1 MIADTES
8 DCRHRVWLS
17 RHRRVFMFMFME
29 NEICGWRQKKTPL
42 NSQQNS
48 SYFGPYKSENSIN
61 SNSWTSS
68 NFWFCLSGPQYF
80 STQTES
86 LDCCVESCS
95 TLPTLP
101 YHYTVIQLY
110 SYTVT
115 RLPSTWA
122 LQPTCLSAA
131 STAHTRQPEYKEGQH
146 TIAACQILINTLDT
160 SLKTT
165 QFSIK
170 YDDRAHLSG

>member
-1 MIADTES
+1 MNN
-8 DCRHRVWLS
+8 RVGRLAATFYTNFFS
-17 RHRRVFMFMFME
+17 LVLIYGRRPWKEDDFWWKTTFDGIWPLIEDDLKNE
-29 NEICGWRQKKTPL
+29 NKFKDKDDLNILVLRQKVWIVVWKVAA
-42 NSQQNS
+42 
-48 SYFGPYKSENSIN
+48 PY
-61 SNSWTSS
+61 
-68 NFWFCLSGPQYF
+68 L
-80 STQTES
+80 
-86 LDCCVESCS
+86 L
-95 TLPTLP
+95 
-101 YHYTVIQLY
+101 YHTIIQLY

-146 TIAACQILINTLDT
+146 TIATCQILINTLDT
-160 SLKTT
+160 SLKIT